1 MRNANTATN
10 RPQPH
15 HGLTNTEAPKGSDL
29 RVHGPEQL
37 TAVAAELNDRP
48 RKTLSWHSPAARL
61 GASNQAD
68 LDHE

>member
-1 MRNANTATN
+1 
-10 RPQPH
+10 
-15 HGLTNTEAPKGSDL
+15 LTNTEAPKGSDL

-48 RKTLSWHSPAARL
+48 RKSLEWHSPAARL
-61 GASNQAD
+61 GASNQTD